1 MIALPSYEFCYH
13 SFFLR
18 NVGAPVYTFQQLP
31 TMGERRKRQ
40 RLSEDGTAA
49 VTATSDDEPI
59 PSTNEKYQK
68 ETNVSARRSLFV
80 RSLPATATSESLTQL
95 FSQNYPLKHAT
106 VVLDPVTQQSKG
118 YGFVTF
124 TDADDAQRAKD
135 EFHGHTFQGRKLKV
149 EIAEPRHRDS
159 DKRIGL
165 RGKGESGGLT
175 EANTAKKAREEK
187 LGEARKPPK
196 LIVRNLPWSIKASDQ
211 LAALF
216 LRYGKVKHST
226 LPKIKGTQAGFG
238 FVVMRGKKNAEKAL
252 AAINGQVVDG
262 RTLAVDWAVEKEVWE
277 KQKTVD
283 DEVEERDN
291 AENLIEEDKNII
303 LDGQNISGSG
313 GGPTSFDTEDDVAS
327 FMKRHFNE
335 LEEEDEEEEEGQAE
349 EDGDDLESSRD
360 EDNDSVEEEN
370 SDGEGQAH
378 IDSGK
383 SSRITD
389 NSSTLFIRNLPFTTL
404 DSDLKEHFKQFGPV
418 RYARVVMDRATDRP
432 RGTGFVCFFNV
443 DDADKCFRGAP
454 RYQVTGA
461 NTTKKGDAAA
471 PLVKHSILENEAAD
485 TSGMYTIDGR
495 ILQVARAV
503 ERDQAAKLTEEGTK
517 FRDHRDKDKRRLYL
531 LSEGTVAV
539 GTPLYAML
547 APSEVKMREDSAMQ
561 RKKLI
566 QNNPTLHLSLT
577 RLSVRNIPRNVT
589 SKDLKA
595 LAREAVVGFA
605 KDVKNGTRAQ
615 LSKEEEAR
623 GGEEMRETER
633 QRKAKGKGIVRQSKI
648 VFEGR
653 EGAKVSE
660 DSGAGRSRGYGFIEY
675 SSHRWALM
683 GLRWLNGH
691 AVESATGRKQRLIVE
706 FAIENAQVVSR
717 RKEREEKAR
726 IRSKEVL
733 EARAKDEA
741 PEKEKK
747 VLSRDILMAKTRKG
761 TNAGRKGK
769 TSNAKQAL
777 GKPNGKFGTKGGDRQ
792 QGVKRK
798 RDRDEG
804 LNGRGLSK
812 KAQPATNG
820 DAKKFKPG
828 FPSGED
834 ERLARRQQ
842 IIAKKRLMRR
852 ARKKGGSS

>member
-1 MIALPSYEFCYH
+1 
-13 SFFLR
+13 
-18 NVGAPVYTFQQLP
+18 
-31 TMGERRKRQ
+31 MGERRKRQ

-49 VTATSDDEPI
+49 ITATSDDEPI
-59 PSTNEKYQK
+59 PSTNGEKHRK
-68 ETNVSARRSLFV
+68 ETNASTRRSLFV
-80 RSLPATATSESLTQL
+80 RSLSVTATSESLTQL
-95 FSQNYPLKHAT
+95 FSQKYPIKHAT

-135 EFHGHTFQGRKLKV
+135 EFHGHTFQGRKLKIEV
-149 EIAEPRHRDS
+149 AEPRHRDS
-159 DKRIGL
+159 DTKIGL
-165 RGKGESGGLT
+165 GGKEKSAVVT
-175 EANTAKKAREEK
+175 EALTAKKAREDK
-187 LGEARKPPK
+187 LAEDRKPPK
-196 LIVRNLPWSIKASDQ
+196 LIVRNLPWSIKSPDQ

-216 LRYGKVKHST
+216 MRFGKVKHST
-226 LPKIKGTQAGFG
+226 LPKVKGTQAGFG
-238 FVVMRGKKNAEKAL
+238 FVVMRGRKNAEKAL
-252 AAINGQVVDG
+252 AAINGQLIDG

-283 DEVEERDN
+283 DEAEKGDDAQN
-291 AENLIEEDKNII
+291 ASEDGE
-303 LDGQNISGSG
+303 DASPGGQHPGAS
-313 GGPTSFDTEDDVAS
+313 PTTFDTDDDVAN
-327 FMKRHFNE
+327 FMKSHFDG
-335 LEEEDEEEEEGQAE
+335 LEEEDEDEDEAE
-349 EDGDDLESSRD
+349 EDRNNIESSIREEDDGSND
-360 EDNDSVEEEN
+360 EQD
-370 SDGEGQAH
+370 SDGEIQAQVGN
-378 IDSGK
+378 SK
-383 SSRITD
+383 SPRITD
-389 NSSTLFIRNLPFTTL
+389 NSSTLFIRNLPFTAL
-404 DSDLKEHFKQFGPV
+404 DADLKEHFMPFGPV

-454 RYQVTGA
+454 RYQPTGA
-461 NTTKKGDAAA
+461 NATKKGDTAA
-471 PLVKHSILENEAAD
+471 PLVQHSILENEAAD
-485 TSGMYTIDGR
+485 TTGMYTIDGR

-503 ERDQAAKLTEEGTK
+503 ERDQAAKLTEEGTN

-531 LSEGTVAV
+531 LSEGTVAA
-539 GTPLYAML
+539 GTPLYAIL

-577 RLSVRNIPRNVT
+577 RLSVRNLPRKVT

-623 GGEEMRETER
+623 GGDEMREAEK

-691 AVESATGRKQRLIVE
+691 AVESGTGKKQRLIVE

-733 EARAKDEA
+733 EARAKGEV
-741 PEKEKK
+741 PEKGKK
-747 VLSRDILMAKTRKG
+747 VLPRDTLMAKTRKG
-761 TNAGRKGK
+761 TKAGGKGK
-769 TSNAKQAL
+769 PGDAKRAP
-777 GKPNGKFGTKGGDRQ
+777 GKPNGKFGVKGGDRQ

-798 RDRDEG
+798 RDGNDG
-804 LNGRGLSK
+804 ANGKGPSA
-812 KAQPATNG
+812 KAQRAPNG
-820 DAKKFKPG
+820 ETKNFKPG
-828 FPSGED
+828 FPPSED
-834 ERLARRQQ
+834 GRLARRQQ
-842 IIAKKRLMRR
+842 IIAKKRSMRR